1 MKTRVTLP
9 LHRVRAKMRTL
20 PRVHGTARRGARWRV
35 CGGGRAIVRRAE
47 PRPHFRWLGAG
58 GDVAAHFGWQQR
70 LRAFAGQLRR
80 TTCGHSDQSG
90 HRCSCC
96 YHTLRAKGRK
106 THAAPP
112 LVALRGQ
119 VHLRNIKIATEIQC
133 NVIYIL
139 IKFVYTTWILS
150 KTHTFSRARARQCA
164 TGSGVRARA
173 FVLRASEHEHPPLTA
188 GAPGRGTTLVCS
200 VGMSSNSLCNTC
212 SACGVRVRIM
222 VLCGNEHCWTTSL
235 SLAFER
241 NIMFV
246 GP

>member
-1 MKTRVTLP
+1 MGVVAPSSAVRNLGRTFGGLEPAGTWPLTL
-9 LHRVRAKMRTL
+9 A
-20 PRVHGTARRGARWRV
+20 GSSV
-35 CGGGRAIVRRAE
+35 CA
-47 PRPHFRWLGAG
+47 
-58 GDVAAHFGWQQR
+58 R
-70 LRAFAGQLRR
+70 LRASCGERR
-80 TTCGHSDQSG
+80 VGTLI
-90 HRCSCC
+90 RAVIAAAAACS
-96 YHTLRAKGRK
+96 HTLRAKGRK